1 MATGNANNSS
11 IGDGLVDDA
20 GIDGYS
26 ALYDQIHSM
35 YRERDIAG
43 ESGDPNPLMTRERA
57 ANDAEYEGL
66 SGFLRYGIHKF
77 YGLFSPDED
86 PSRTEEQY
94 KNAEQASQAA
104 NRKIEATSEGNS
116 NKNAFRQLASE
127 LQGKSWLS
135 RQPND
140 ADKLRAAK
148 LEAAGDVRGA
158 SRQEIDEGFSDQ
170 ERSLDPYDDKE
181 RTRLQEIHQ
190 QALANY
196 DAEAARQSKL
206 QEAQSNDR
214 IAALQEEAN
223 DARLRGEGKTDEA
236 GIAALKFQTEQCVRS
251 LQEQADAEGDSTRK
265 AQLQKEAAAAADAG
279 KTERDALQKELQR
292 TNAQSPALAAA
303 TAQAGTGAN
312 GLAGASGNNLA
323 EVSKKLDDAAT
334 KLDKAISNLKTL
346 VLLKD

>member
-1 MATGNANNSS
+1 MATGNADNSS

-26 ALYDQIHSM
+26 ALYDQIHSR

-57 ANDAEYEGL
+57 VNDAEYEGL

-94 KNAEQASQAA
+94 KNAEQAADLKIQSASQGNRNKSAFQQFA
-104 NRKIEATSEGNS
+104 N
-116 NKNAFRQLASE
+116 E
-127 LQGKSWLS
+127 LQGES
-135 RQPND
+135 RLAQQSND

-158 SRQEIDEGFSDQ
+158 RRLEFDEGFSTQ

-223 DARLRGEGKTDEA
+223 DAQLRGEGKTDEA
-236 GIAALKFQTEQCVRS
+236 GIAAPKFQTEQRVRS

-265 AQLQKEAAAAADAG
+265 AQLQKEAAAAADAD